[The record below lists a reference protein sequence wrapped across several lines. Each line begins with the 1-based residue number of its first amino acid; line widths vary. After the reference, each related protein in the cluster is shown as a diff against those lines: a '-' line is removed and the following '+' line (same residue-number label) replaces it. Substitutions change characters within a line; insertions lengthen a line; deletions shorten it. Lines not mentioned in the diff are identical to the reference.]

1 MGKISCRRKEVVVKG
16 NRGAAQGASPANL
29 IDAKRPR
36 GLTRDNGAPR
46 QVKSYRRSWLIDTL
60 KRFRAQLAGG

>member
-36 GLTRDNGAPR
+36 GLTRD
-46 QVKSYRRSWLIDTL
+46 RRGPNIKIQKAGCMVISCAEVCA
-60 KRFRAQLAGG
+60 RF

>member
-1 MGKISCRRKEVVVKG
+1 VCQEVLPRTKD
-16 NRGAAQGASPANL
+16 RAAGTLVASAYREDFGQEPPL
-29 IDAKRPR
+29 RQQYVD
-36 GLTRDNGAPR
+36 GAPR